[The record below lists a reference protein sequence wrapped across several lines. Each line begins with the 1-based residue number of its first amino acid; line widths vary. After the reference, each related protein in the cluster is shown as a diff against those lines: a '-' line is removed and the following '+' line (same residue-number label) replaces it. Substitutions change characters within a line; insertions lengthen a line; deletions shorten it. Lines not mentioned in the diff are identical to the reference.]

1 MKRDQL
7 EILELQRV
15 SAIGPATGEQLQQW
29 ASEHDRVWDR
39 KVRNGRILIATC
51 LISLAGLG
59 GAPAFIWKQ
68 WPGLLGTFACGVAA
82 AALWRGY
89 TSPVNER
96 PTNPYRPIE
105 VTPADLQDRNA
116 DFPVALAY
124 LDAIR
129 HQRRSIVP
137 HDLDVLA
144 MIRQQQQSNQGAWR

>member
-7 EILELQRV
+7 EMLELRRV
-15 SAIGPATGEQLQQW
+15 SAIGPATSEQLQQW

-39 KVRNGRILIATC
+39 RVRNGRILIAIR
-51 LISLAGLG
+51 LVSLVGLG
-59 GAPAFIWKQ
+59 VASAWPWKN
-68 WPGLLGTFACGVAA
+68 WTGLLGPVFCGLVATV
-82 AALWRGY
+82 LWRAY
-89 TSPVNER
+89 KSPANER
-96 PTNPYRPIE
+96 PFNPYLPIE

-137 HDLDVLA
+137 HDLDVLE
-144 MIRQQQQSNQGAWR
+144 MVRQQQQSHEGA

>member
-1 MKRDQL
+1 MKRDPL
-7 EILELQRV
+7 EMLELQRV

-39 KVRNGRILIATC
+39 KVRNGRIVIATC
-51 LISLAGLG
+51 LISLVGLG
-59 GAPAFIWKQ
+59 VASACIWKN
-68 WPGLLGTFACGVAA
+68 WPGPLGMFFCGFAA
-82 AALWRGY
+82 AVLWRGY
-89 TSPVNER
+89 TSPVNEL
-96 PTNPYRPIE
+96 PMNPYRPIK

-144 MIRQQQQSNQGAWR
+144 MVRQ

>member
-7 EILELQRV
+7 EMLELQRA

-39 KVRNGRILIATC
+39 KVRNRRILVAIC
-51 LISLAGLG
+51 LISLVGLTV
-59 GAPAFIWKQ
+59 ASAWPWPWKN
-68 WPGLLGTFACGVAA
+68 WTGLLRPIFFGLVAT
-82 AALWRGY
+82 ALWRAY
-89 TSPVNER
+89 RSPANER
-96 PTNPYRPIE
+96 PFNPYLPIDL
-105 VTPADLQDRNA
+105 TPADLQDRNA

-144 MIRQQQQSNQGAWR
+144 MVRQQQQFNQGA